1 MAKVEAV
8 NVGKP
13 RPIDRGKGR
22 VETSA
27 IWKEPV
33 SGRVAVR
40 GVNIE
45 GDDQADRRVHGGP
58 DRAIYAYAAEDTEWW
73 EGELGREL
81 GPGIFGEN
89 LTLSGVDV
97 TGALVGERWRIGS
110 VVLQVTCPRVP
121 CWKLAKKMGDPLFIK
136 RFAHARRP
144 GTYLSIVEEG
154 KLGAGDEVEIVHR
167 PNHDVTIGLFAEA
180 YEHDRALLPRLL
192 DAADD
197 LPDVW
202 HDWVEEKV
210 GRYSSTK

>member
-1 MAKVEAV
+1 MPKVEAV

-13 RPIDRGKGR
+13 RPIQRGNGN

-58 DRAIYAYAAEDTEWW
+58 DRAIYAYAAEDTDWW
-73 EGELGREL
+73 EAELGREL

-89 LTLSGVDV
+89 LTLRGVDV
-97 TGALVGERWRIGS
+97 TGARVGERWRIGT
-110 VVLQVTCPRVP
+110 VVLEVTSPRVP

-136 RFAHARRP
+136 RFAGARRP
-144 GTYLSIVEEG
+144 GAYLRIVEEG
-154 KLGAGDEVEIVHR
+154 ELGSGDEVEIVHR
-167 PNHDVTIGLFAEA
+167 PEHDVTIGLFAEA
-180 YEHDRALLPRLL
+180 YEHDHTLLPRILEADALPAAWRDWAEELL
-192 DAADD
+192 DR
-197 LPDVW
+197 
-202 HDWVEEKV
+202 
-210 GRYSSTK
+210 RYSSTK